1 MLFWLL
7 ATDTMK
13 KMCSSSFSKGA
24 VVILIWVGLLR
35 ACIPLLTM
43 SAHNTSER
51 IEKITHF
58 VHLGFVLSIYIVL
71 PFLGLLADVKFS
83 RYKFAVISALL
94 SLTGSVVT
102 MVRILLEV
110 GSFEFSESCDV
121 CDNVVNGLS
130 FIDEPLNQIATK
142 SFWLSTILF
151 GLDQLESAGTE
162 QLSSFIW
169 WYYWVMQLDGLINST
184 TGCSSP
190 YIPHAMFIISG
201 IHTSCV
207 LVIVVSSCALK
218 RWFIIYQR
226 TSNPLL
232 LVARVLNYA
241 RKHKYP
247 TNRSA
252 LTYWL
257 NDYPPR
263 IDNGK
268 SKYGGPFTEE
278 QVENVKTFF
287 RLLPVLFCTQM
298 VFIPAMPLGRF
309 HQVINGTQQN
319 FDDCLIGSTYFVNYC
334 IALILIPC
342 RMVLIK
348 VSCCKFKFCSTLLK
362 QIGIGIL
369 LSMTAKSIFI
379 GFDYYATVTN
389 NNTYCLF
396 TDDANSTD
404 VDYFPIDYH
413 LILIP
418 NVINGLGALLIIL
431 TSMEFIVSQTPLEMR
446 GFYLGIMFATRS
458 IYEQVGWYLIK
469 PFQQSP
475 WLWPSCE
482 FYVFILNTLIMV
494 ACLLIF
500 IPLSYWYKLR
510 KRDEIFNYHIVAEDF
525 YENDFNRR
533 DQHQCDTFGD
543 WPVVQEHIVTTK

>member
-1 MLFWLL
+1 
-7 ATDTMK
+7 MK
-13 KMCSSSFSKGA
+13 NILCSSSCSKGA
-24 VVILIWVGLLR
+24 VAILIWVGLLR
-35 ACIPLLTM
+35 ACLPLLTN
-43 SAHNTSER
+43 SVSSVPNRLENATNIVHTGLLWAFY
-51 IEKITHF
+51 IT
-58 VHLGFVLSIYIVL
+58 L

-83 RYKFAVISALL
+83 RYKFAVISAVLSLIGSLL
-94 SLTGSVVT
+94 STGQ
-102 MVRILLEV
+102 ILLQV
-110 GSFEFSESCDV
+110 GSFEFSKSCNV
-121 CDNVVNGLS
+121 CETIVNGLS
-130 FIDEPLNQIATK
+130 YIDSPLSQIATK
-142 SFWLSTILF
+142 SFWLSTLLL
-151 GLDQLESAGTE
+151 GLDQLQSASTE
-162 QLSSFIW
+162 QLSSFVW
-169 WYYWVMQLDGLINST
+169 CYYWVMQLDGLTNSIA
-184 TGCSSP
+184 GCFLP
-190 YIPHAMFIISG
+190 YIPHAMFIISC
-201 IHTSCV
+201 IYTSCV
-207 LVIVVSSCALK
+207 LVIVVSACALK
-218 RWFIIYQR
+218 KWFIIYQR

-247 TNRSA
+247 TSRSA
-252 LTYWL
+252 FTYWQ

-287 RLLPVLFCTQM
+287 RLLPLLFCTQI

-309 HQVINGTQQN
+309 HQVINNTQQN
-319 FDDCLIGSTYFVNYC
+319 YDDCLLGSTYFVNYC
-334 IALILIPC
+334 ITLILIPFKVASIKISC
-342 RMVLIK
+342 RR
-348 VSCCKFKFCSTLLK
+348 FRFCSTLLK

-369 LSMTAKSIFI
+369 LSLIAKSIFI
-379 GFDYYATVTN
+379 GFDYYAKLSN

-418 NVINGLGALLIIL
+418 NVINGLGALLIIP
-431 TSMEFIVSQTPLEMR
+431 TSMEFILAQAPLEMR
-446 GFYLGIMFATRS
+446 GFYLGIMFATQS
-458 IYEQVGWYLIK
+458 IYGQLGWYLIK

-482 FYVFILNTLIMV
+482 FYFFLLNTLIMV
-494 ACLLIF
+494 VCLLIF

-510 KRDEIFNYHIVAEDF
+510 NRDDIFHYHMVVEDF

-533 DQHQCDTFGD
+533 EQYYNSVDNEPLTHSDSLLR
-543 WPVVQEHIVTTK
+543 TK